1 MDARGEHISVWSAA
15 VNRIAPL
22 GSRLKIKTSGL
33 TARLAPLAIECAED
47 LVLTI
52 PHTFDSISATTHT
65 SRDKA
70 LSICGDW
77 LDALPGDRLEL
88 ELDAST
94 VTARSDEAALPPGS
108 PDLVRALGGELAAL
122 GWDGVVWTYVT
133 EHTNTTDAECQA
145 TTARIDHVAQALGV
159 TAAQREIGADLHAS
173 LARSMPSRAWLRSR
187 GDSVEPVVGLAW
199 DRVEWR
205 PIQSML
211 GGFYPALDGV
221 EQVGKLARAC
231 EAQYATVELI
241 LGTGTAPAMRV
252 SVRL

>member
-1 MDARGEHISVWSAA
+1 M
-15 VNRIAPL
+15 NRIAPL

-52 PHTFDSISATTHT
+52 PHTFDAITAITHA

-70 LSICGDW
+70 RSICGDW
-77 LDALPGDRLEL
+77 LEALPGDRLEL
-88 ELDAST
+88 EIDATS
-94 VTARSDEAALPPGS
+94 VTARSDEAALPADA
-108 PDLVRALGGELAAL
+108 PDLVGALGGELSAL
-122 GWDGVVWTYVT
+122 GWDGAVWTYVT
-133 EHTNTTDAECQA
+133 EHTNATEADCQA
-145 TTARIDHVAQALGV
+145 TAARIDHVAHALGV
-159 TAAQREIGADLHAS
+159 TTAQREIGANLHAS

-187 GDSVEPVVGLAW
+187 GAAVEPMVGLAW

-221 EQVGKLARAC
+221 EQVSKLARAC
-231 EAQYATVELI
+231 EAQHATVELI
-241 LGTGTAPAMRV
+241 LGTGAAPAMRV